1 MKVSYGTY
9 KNAGYRRKVS
19 ALPVNAISL
28 IIGKCGLG
36 GAIEPGFVFT
46 KYG

>member
-1 MKVSYGTY
+1 MEVSYGTY
-9 KNAGYRRKVS
+9 KNAGYGGKV
-19 ALPVNAISL
+19 ADLPVNTISL

-36 GAIEPGFVFT
+36 GTIEPGFVFT